1 MAKEVEFSFEID
13 DEIKKQAEKGFAKYG
28 ITFADGMILFAKE
41 IVKKGKI
48 PFDIQP

>member
-28 ITFADGMILFAKE
+28 ISMILFAKE